1 MRLTTVKAK
10 GSVTVVVSR
19 WLALGNQLNPK
30 NLIIRKYKLYFDVD
44 VIMLSYKTSK
54 CNLAGAIQ
62 EVGLGPGISLDCV
75 STKEFSKKR

>member
-1 MRLTTVKAK
+1 M
-10 GSVTVVVSR
+10 
-19 WLALGNQLNPK
+19 GNQLNR
-30 NLIIRKYKLYFDVD
+30 NFLFIRKYKLYFDVD

-62 EVGLGPGISLDCV
+62 EVGLGSGISLDCV